1 MTVSDNPLLTGLT
14 SNPTIFHR
22 AISSGPSY
30 DTQIRDA
37 ALRGLDVKAIYEEIA
52 VRDIQ
57 AAADLLR
64 PVYDQADAEDGFVSL
79 EVSPELAY
87 DISGSVDE
95 GRRLWAAVD
104 RPNLM
109 IKIPATKAA
118 LPAVTALLAEGV
130 NVNARYWFG
139 QLLGGLRA
147 KTEALR
153 PGASA

>member
-37 ALRGLDVKAIYEEIA
+37 AFRGLDVKAIYEEIA

-64 PVYDQADAEDGFVSL
+64 PVYDQAE
-79 EVSPELAY
+79 
-87 DISGSVDE
+87 
-95 GRRLWAAVD
+95 
-104 RPNLM
+104 
-109 IKIPATKAA
+109 IPATKAA
-118 LPAVTALLAEGV
+118 IPAVTALLAEGV
-130 NVNARYWFG
+130 NVNARCWFG

-153 PGASA
+153 SGASA